1 MVSAV
6 PASSGGDA
14 ALVVTLVLVSLVLLA
29 LLVRGVRRANR
40 VIDEMPL
47 PPQETSLRV
56 VVPPVPPEVQACL
69 DLASSGDTARLLELV
84 RRDRL
89 SPDVADPRGIT
100 PLMVAAANGH
110 ADTVSA
116 LIELGADL
124 DRPCSR
130 GLSPLCHAL
139 LTGDE
144 ATIRLLL
151 RHGAHPDLGHPSPR
165 EIAEQTGRT
174 HFLAS

>member
-1 MVSAV
+1 VVSAV

-14 ALVVTLVLVSLVLLA
+14 ALVLTLVLVSLVLIA
-29 LLVRGVRRANR
+29 LLIRGVRRANR

-47 PPQETSLRV
+47 PPQESPLRV
-56 VVPPVPPEVQACL
+56 VDPPVTPGVRACL
-69 DLASSGDTARLLELV
+69 DLARTGDTAQLLELV

-100 PLMVAAANGH
+100 PLMEAAANGH
-110 ADTVSA
+110 PDTVSA

-124 DRPCSR
+124 DRACSR

-139 LTGDE
+139 LRGDE

-165 EIAEQTGRT
+165 DIAEQTGRT